1 MNGVLHAMRAQLVA
15 LAIVL
20 CVPGAVL
27 GATAARV
34 EFAFGEVSATGA
46 DGRSRALK
54 KGAEVLVGETVIT
67 RTGRAQLRFA
77 DGAFMSLQ
85 PGTEFK
91 IEAFHFSGGK
101 GDAKDGVVMN
111 LVKGGLRTVT
121 GLVGSANPDGYKLK
135 TEVATIG
142 IRSTEYSVSY
152 GNSISVHCADGSILV
167 VNDAGALLL
176 SAGQT
181 GLVTAL
187 NAQPQRT
194 DTPPFLSPRSGGA
207 GGSETTGE
215 KPSDPSNPV
224 QTFNPLTGQQIVAQS
239 GLTGTFAGIF
249 AGVITGSPPGAIEN
263 VTLEGAGGGV
273 LGFSDSI
280 LGPIT
285 IGSGGTVSVTGNDGI
300 IAWGRWLN
308 GTTTGMGPFGGQDL
322 ASTGPLHYAAGLPVP
337 SMPTSGMATYNMIG
351 ATPPSCALGGTS
363 PAVLSSSLVVD
374 FGSPMATFHGSF
386 SVDGNTVSTPG
397 GGVAAPITGAKFFQS
412 GSLVG
417 GPYGTQLIFLN
428 GVFAGDA
435 AARAG
440 VAYGLILD
448 ANSVNGAIVY
458 SR

>member
-15 LAIVL
+15 LAIVF
-20 CVPGAVL
+20 CVPGVVF

-34 EFAFGEVSATGA
+34 EFAFGEVSATGT
-46 DGRSRALK
+46 DGRSRPLK

-142 IRSTEYSVSY
+142 IRGTEYSVSY
-152 GNSISVHCADGSILV
+152 GNSITVHCADGTILV
-167 VNDAGALLL
+167 VNDAGTLLL
-176 SAGQT
+176 GAGQT
-181 GLVTAL
+181 GLVTSVS
-187 NAQPQRT
+187 AQPQRT
-194 DTPPFLSPRSGGA
+194 DARPFLAPQSGGA
-207 GGSETTGE
+207 GGTSDEQ
-215 KPSDPSNPV
+215 KQSDPNNPV
-224 QTFNPLTGQQIVAQS
+224 QTFNPLTGQQVIAQS
-239 GLTGTFAGIF
+239 ALTGTFAGIF
-249 AGVITGSPPGAIEN
+249 SGVITGGPPGAIEN
-263 VTLEGAGGGV
+263 VTLEGAGGGL
-273 LGFSDSI
+273 LGFSDSVF
-280 LGPIT
+280 GPIT
-285 IGSGGTVSVTGNDGI
+285 IGNGGAVSVAGNDGI
-300 IAWGRWLN
+300 IAWGRWLG

-322 ASTGPLHYAAGLPVP
+322 ASFGPLHYAAGLPATN
-337 SMPTSGMATYNMIG
+337 MPTTGMATYSMIG
-351 ATPPSCALGGTS
+351 ATPPSCDFACTS
-363 PAVLSSSLVVD
+363 AAVLSSSLVVD
-374 FGSPMATFHGSF
+374 FGYPMATFHGSF

-397 GGVAAPITGAKFFQS
+397 GGIAAPLTGAKFLQT
-412 GSLVG
+412 GGMVG
-417 GPYGTQLIFLN
+417 GPYGSRAIFLG
-428 GVFAGDA
+428 GVFAGEA

-440 VAYGLILD
+440 VAYGLVLD
-448 ANSVNGAIVY
+448 GNSVNGAIVY